1 MFIQVV
7 SIIGALLVLGAYAA
21 HQARRLHAHTIAY
34 QLMNLFGGFF
44 LFLAALT
51 SRQVGL
57 MVVEGSWTVISLGG
71 LWRVVFSLSR
81 AKRGISGPE

>member
-7 SIIGALLVLGAYAA
+7 SIIGALLVLGAYGA
-21 HQARRLHAHTIAY
+21 HQARRLHAHTISY

-51 SRQVGL
+51 SRQLGL
-57 MVVEGSWTVISLGG
+57 MVVEGSWTLISVGG
-71 LWRVVFSLSR
+71 LWRVLVSLSR
-81 AKRGISGPE
+81 AKRGISRSE